1 MPHFHAGRS
10 SMSLKGLVFCRS
22 KSSTFLSFDTKVS
35 TSLILFWRSNS
46 PLVGISSRK
55 LGQQNH
61 RACRLFLRLD
71 VSVPTNLRKIK
82 LIFKEELEKTKVT
95 GSDCSIWSKRF
106 FMFSVLATN
115 SCQNCKAC
123 FWIQLSWML
132 HSTWGP
138 SSTNPFKKG
147 RSACTCESSTAFSEA
162 KPKWKRQI
170 FSQEPYAKGT
180 STQSITGCL
189 GAGGMYTPSMSLS
202 LQIVSFPFSTNESLP
217 ANCVCVPMRVLWT
230 VGIRKRYQHRCNPPS
245 LRPVKQKQKKWSLDI
260 KNAKQSLDQS
270 R

>member
-1 MPHFHAGRS
+1 MEI
-10 SMSLKGLVFCRS
+10 
-22 KSSTFLSFDTKVS
+22 T
-35 TSLILFWRSNS
+35 
-46 PLVGISSRK
+46 SRK

-82 LIFKEELEKTKVT
+82 LIFREEWRSCERQKSQAQTVPFGPSDSSCFHCLQPTPAKIVKFAFESSCLECCTAHGDPVAQTHSRKEEAPA
-95 GSDCSIWSKRF
+95 
-106 FMFSVLATN
+106 LAN
-115 SCQNCKAC
+115 PRV
-123 FWIQLSWML
+123 
-132 HSTWGP
+132 P
-138 SSTNPFKKG
+138 SARQSPSEKG
-147 RSACTCESSTAFSEA
+147 RS
-162 KPKWKRQI
+162 I

-230 VGIRKRYQHRCNPPS
+230 VGIRKRY
-245 LRPVKQKQKKWSLDI
+245 
-260 KNAKQSLDQS
+260 
-270 R
+270 